1 MISCPLTPARRGD
14 NLVGLRLLFCLLVAL
29 AMALPGLAHDP
40 RYSSVILR
48 LEATGVRISLVAPVG
63 KEAGLRARLMLEA
76 DGKPVVTEGESL
88 LRDDSNRTV
97 LLDTKASLLVP
108 KQLALTQRLFPED
121 PQSRTI
127 VLLYSGASL
136 VQETVLDAS
145 HPSFSWEATQ
155 APESKL
161 SVARRFVLEGISH
174 IFAGPDH
181 ILFIVGLLLLGGTLR
196 QLLKIV
202 TAFTLAHSV
211 TLCLAATKTLT
222 LSPSIV
228 EPLIALSIV
237 AVGVDTLLA
246 KPGQRDFRAAMAL
259 GFGLIHGFG
268 FAGALAEVG
277 LPQSALG
284 ISLGAFN
291 IGVELGQLTIVL
303 AIAPAL
309 ALLQKHHPRA
319 GRRATIAGCVTVIL
333 LGALWFLQRI

>member
-1 MISCPLTPARRGD
+1 MNSPLTPAPRG
-14 NLVGLRLLFCLLVAL
+14 NRFVGLRLILGFMLLL
-29 AMALPGLAHDP
+29 SLALPSLAHDP

-48 LEATGVRISLVAPVG
+48 LEATGLRISLVAPVG
-63 KEAGLRARLMLEA
+63 KEAGLRQRLALEA
-76 DGKPVVTEGESL
+76 DGKSVITEGESQIQ
-88 LRDDSNRTV
+88 DANNRTV
-97 LLDTKASLLVP
+97 LLDTSAAVLSP
-108 KQLALTQRLFPED
+108 KQLTLTKRLFPED
-121 PQSRTI
+121 PESRTI
-127 VLLYSGASL
+127 VLLYSGAKL

-145 HPSFSWEATQ
+145 QPSFTWESTQ

-181 ILFIVGLLLLGGTLR
+181 ILFVVGLLLLGGTLR

-211 TLCLAATKTLT
+211 TLCLAATKTVT

-246 KPGQRDFRAAMAL
+246 KPGERDFRALMAL

-277 LPQSALG
+277 LPKEALG

-291 IGVELGQLTIVL
+291 VGVELGQLTIVL
-303 AIAPAL
+303 AVAPAL
-309 ALLQKHHPRA
+309 TLLQKHHPRA
-319 GRRATIAGCVTVIL
+319 GRHATIAGCVTVIL
-333 LGALWFLQRI
+333 LGALWFLQRIG